1 MASQFHSN
9 KFLRGPRLPSK
20 AFKARRP
27 VTMPVFDRPPLPG
40 SVVDAVLR
48 FHDQAEDQGLGR
60 TLLRLSRDRLHDA
73 EVESYLGE
81 LTDRAAGVAILWD
94 ERESEIIRVLEAA

>member
-1 MASQFHSN
+1 MASWTTSRL
-9 KFLRGPRLPSK
+9 LRGPRLPSK
-20 AFKARRP
+20 SFKARRP
-27 VTMPVFDRPPLPG
+27 VTLPAFERPPLPG

-60 TLLRLSRDRLHDA
+60 TLLRLSQGRLHDA
-73 EVESYLGE
+73 EVESYLGD